1 MLTLGKVVGVFGV
14 RGWVKVYSE
23 TRPREQIFAYSP
35 WTLTLDGRQT
45 QFAVVD
51 GRHSGKSLV
60 AQLQGVDDRNAAQ
73 ELVGATISCPSDA
86 LPATGDDEFYWSE
99 LVGLEVVNEQGVV
112 LGKVS
117 HLFETGANDVLV
129 VKGDRERLLPFTA
142 QAIRRVELENGRILV
157 DWDADF

>member
-35 WTLTLDGRQT
+35 WTLTFDDKQLQYE
-45 QFAVVD
+45 VVD
-51 GRHSGKSLV
+51 GRQSGKSLV
-60 AQLQGVDDRNAAQ
+60 AQLQGVDDRDAAQ
-73 ELVGATISCPSDA
+73 QLIGAAISCPQDA
-86 LPATGDDEFYWSE
+86 LPATGDDEFYWTE

-129 VKGDRERLLPFTA
+129 VKGERERLLPFTA
-142 QAIRRVELENGRILV
+142 QVIRRVDLENGRILV